1 MKDDLV
7 KLVSDKV
14 GITEQQ
20 ASQAV
25 DVVMDYLG
33 ERLPEPIAGQL
44 DAALKGG
51 GADLGGMASG
61 LGGFLKK

>member
-20 ASQAV
+20 AAQAV

-33 ERLPEPIAGQL
+33 DKLPEPIAGQL
-44 DAALKGG
+44 DAALKGSG
-51 GADLGGMASG
+51 SDLGSMASG
-61 LGGFLKK
+61 LGGLFKK